1 MNGDTAR
8 LSRGRR
14 TVGLAALGLAL
25 AAASATGSQAQAPDS
40 AVASSPHGAAA
51 RDPHVL
57 DVREGVDFRVYDA
70 AGAPSSLD
78 ALLDVATAGEVLLIG
93 EAHDDR
99 VGHAVELRLLGGA
112 FGRLAVEGAE
122 PGRPLVLSLEMFER
136 DVQYVLDE
144 YLADLVSE
152 EHLVAGARPWGN
164 YVVAYRPMVEF
175 AKAHQLRVVAAN
187 APRRYVSRVTAEGP
201 EALLALSP
209 LAMSFLPP
217 LPYPSPSAR
226 YRAEW
231 DRLMTSDTAA
241 QHGHTVSEN
250 AIQAQALWDAAMAHA
265 ISSALVRDIGALVV
279 HVAGAFH
286 VARGTG
292 IPERIADYRPG
303 TRLTTVV
310 MTEADDIDAWTES
323 EHGGLGDFVVL
334 TATRA
339 RR

>member
-1 MNGDTAR
+1 MNGDTA
-8 LSRGRR
+8 SPSGRR
-14 TVGLAALGLAL
+14 RIVGLAALGLAL
-25 AAASATGSQAQAPDS
+25 AAPSATGAEAQAPDS
-40 AVASSPHGAAA
+40 AMAPSAHGAAA
-51 RDPHVL
+51 HDPHVL
-57 DVREGVDFRVYDA
+57 DVQEGVDFRVYDV

-78 ALLDVATAGEVLLIG
+78 AILDAATAGEVLLIG
-93 EAHDDR
+93 EAHDDM

-112 FGRLAVEGAE
+112 FGRLASGGAE
-122 PGRPLVLSLEMFER
+122 RGRPLILSLEMFER

-144 YLADLVSE
+144 YLDGLVSE

-175 AKAHQLRVVAAN
+175 AKAHELRVVAAN
-187 APRRYVSRVTAEGP
+187 APRRYASRVTAEGP

-209 LAMSFLPP
+209 LARSFLPP
-217 LPYPSPSAR
+217 LPYPGPSEP

-231 DRLMTSDTAA
+231 HRLMTSDTTES
-241 QHGHTVSEN
+241 HGHAVSEN

-265 ISSALVRDIGALVV
+265 ISGALVRDIGALVV

-310 MTEADDIDAWTES
+310 MTEAEDIDAWTES
-323 EHGGLGDFVVL
+323 EHGGLADFVVL
-334 TATRA
+334 TATKA

>member
-1 MNGDTAR
+1 M
-8 LSRGRR
+8 
-14 TVGLAALGLAL
+14 
-25 AAASATGSQAQAPDS
+25 
-40 AVASSPHGAAA
+40 H
-51 RDPHVL
+51 
-57 DVREGVDFRVYDA
+57 FRVYDA

-78 ALLDVATAGEVLLIG
+78 AILDIATAGEVLLIG
-93 EAHDDR
+93 EEHDDR
-99 VGHAVELRLLGGA
+99 VGHAIELRLLGGA
-112 FGRLAVEGAE
+112 FGRVAVEGAE
-122 PGRPLVLSLEMFER
+122 PGRQLVLSLEMFER

-144 YLADLVSE
+144 YLAGLVSE
-152 EHLVAGARPWGN
+152 EHLVAGARPWGD

-175 AKAHQLRVVAAN
+175 AKAHRLGVVAAN

-201 EALLALSP
+201 DGLLALSP

-217 LPYPSPSAR
+217 LPYPGPSER

-231 DRLMTSDTAA
+231 DRLMSSDTTES
-241 QHGHTVSEN
+241 HGHAVSEN

-265 ISSALVRDIGALVV
+265 ISSALVRHTGAFVV

-310 MTEADDIDAWTES
+310 MTKADDIDAWTES
-323 EHGGLGDFVVL
+323 EHGGLADFVVL
-334 TATRA
+334 TVTRA